1 VLRQVQHATEDLAEL
16 AQREE
21 DVRALAARCREKILG
36 GPRLA
41 VPSVAALGPP
51 PADVVDRP
59 WPVVRPEAV
68 EWVRRVERTS
78 AALEEAARRFR
89 APLAR
94 RDELRGLLQAFRDK
108 AASAG
113 LAEHEKLD
121 PRYAA
126 ARQVL
131 WSAPCDLASAE
142 HQVDE
147 YVRTLNQ
154 MMHGVN

>member
-1 VLRQVQHATEDLAEL
+1 MHRADPRRLLRRLRDGRIRGASWRGTVVRRT
-16 AQREE
+16 QR
-21 DVRALAARCREKILG
+21 RLG
-36 GPRLA
+36 GRRRRRGD
-41 VPSVAALGPP
+41 VGPHG
-51 PADVVDRP
+51 
-59 WPVVRPEAV
+59 
-68 EWVRRVERTS
+68 ERT
-78 AALEEAARRFR
+78 
-89 APLAR
+89 

-131 WSAPCDLASAE
+131 WSAPCDLTSAE

-147 YVRTLNQ
+147 YVRTINQ